1 MSEPAPLELEGLCHG
16 FDAEPVFADVTLS
29 IRPGEFAAAL
39 GASGC
44 GKTTLLRCIAGLA
57 TPRAG
62 RIRIAGRTVAEDGRE
77 RVAAEQRRVG
87 LVFQDYALFPHQTVR
102 QNIAFGLAARD
113 AGRVDALLEL
123 IGMRELAER
132 EPGELSGG
140 QQQRVAIARALAPGP
155 GLLLLDEPFANVDA
169 TLRQRLGEEL
179 QMIVRSQGTS
189 ALLVTHD
196 RSEALALADR
206 VAVLCPGPRGSQV
219 VQYDTPERVYHRPA
233 TRECAALA
241 GHAAFLPGE
250 ATGAEA
256 KTALGTVA
264 LSETIHGKVEVVL
277 RPENV
282 EFAADASGPA
292 EVVARL
298 FQGRGYR
305 VLCRTPS
312 GDILAESHSAAA
324 PALGAR
330 GRLEVRDA
338 CWALPV

>member
-1 MSEPAPLELEGLCHG
+1 MSEPAPLELEGLGHG

-29 IRPGEFAAAL
+29 LRPGEFAAAL

-62 RIRIAGRTVAEDGRE
+62 RIRIAGRSVAEDGRE
-77 RVAAEQRRVG
+77 RVAAEQRHVG

-113 AGRVDALLEL
+113 AGRVDELLEL
-123 IGMRELAER
+123 IRMRELAER

-179 QMIVRSQGTS
+179 QMIVRSQRTS
-189 ALLVTHD
+189 VLLVTHD

-206 VAVLCPGPRGSQV
+206 VAVLCPGPGGSRV
-219 VQYDTPERVYHRPA
+219 VQFDTPERVYHRPA
-233 TRECAALA
+233 TRECAALG

-256 KTALGTVA
+256 KTALGTIA
-264 LSETIHGKVEVVL
+264 LTEPLQGKVEVVL
-277 RPENV
+277 RPEQV
-282 EFAADASGPA
+282 EFVADSSGPVR
-292 EVVARL
+292 VVARL
-298 FQGRGYR
+298 FQGRCYR
-305 VLCRTPS
+305 VMCHTPS
-312 GDILAESHSAAA
+312 GDILAESHAGAA

-330 GRLEVRDA
+330 GRLEVREP
-338 CWALPV
+338 CCALPS